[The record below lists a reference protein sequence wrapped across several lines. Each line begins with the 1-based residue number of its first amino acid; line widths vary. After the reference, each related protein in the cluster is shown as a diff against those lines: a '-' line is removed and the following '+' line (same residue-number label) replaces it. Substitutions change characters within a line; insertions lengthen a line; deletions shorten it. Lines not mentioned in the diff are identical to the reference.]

1 MSVPVT
7 EPTEDGE
14 TPNFCQR
21 FAFASRKELQC
32 GAALLPR
39 SLKDSHEPAQARRA
53 QEWSLRQDG
62 QESEAS
68 HRYWIVR
75 SPEKGQESPQ
85 EARISLVRGNC

>member
-21 FAFASRKELQC
+21 FAFASRKELQY

-39 SLKDSHEPAQARRA
+39 SLKDSQERHEPAQARRA
-53 QEWSLRQDG
+53 QEWS
-62 QESEAS
+62 
-68 HRYWIVR
+68 
-75 SPEKGQESPQ
+75 
-85 EARISLVRGNC
+85 